1 MNSLWQLNNVGK
13 GSRQIGSVTSGKGLA
28 LRAESNGLGSD
39 TYRLG
44 WGLVI
49 LLPGSLRWIGLMGLL
64 DSGQAGRGRFLL
76 IAA

>member
-39 TYRLG
+39 TYRSS

-49 LLPGSLRWIGLMGLL
+49 LMLGSLRWTELSGLL
-64 DSGQAGRGRFLL
+64 DSDQAGRGRFSL
-76 IAA
+76 